1 MVPTLKIS
9 SVGGNVDDVVLVN
22 VVLVVEVVVA
32 GIVVVVGAAACSPAH
47 ATMSAVAIHPVSNP
61 RYLVTHNSFFL

>member
-1 MVPTLKIS
+1 MLKIS
-9 SVGGNVDDVVLVN
+9 SVGGNVDDVVLVD

-47 ATMSAVAIHPVSNP
+47 ATMSAVAIHLVSNP
-61 RYLVTHNSFFL
+61 RYLVTHNSFFP

>member
-1 MVPTLKIS
+1 VVPTLKIS
-9 SVGGNVDDVVLVN
+9 SVGGSVVVVEVVEIVVL
-22 VVLVVEVVVA
+22 VEVVVA